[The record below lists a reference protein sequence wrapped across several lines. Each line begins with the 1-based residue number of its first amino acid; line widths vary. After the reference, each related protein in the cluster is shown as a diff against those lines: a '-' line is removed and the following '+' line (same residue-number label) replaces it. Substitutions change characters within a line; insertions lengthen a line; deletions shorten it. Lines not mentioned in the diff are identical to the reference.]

1 MFFQTKQCLFG
12 AERLE
17 MQQKRECVSETFL
30 VMCVVYTTCL
40 LLSNLI
46 AGKIISIFNISLP
59 AAVILFPITY
69 VLCDVFTEVY
79 GFKKA
84 KNVIWLGFAC
94 NLVAVF
100 VYLIAIVLPYPD
112 FWLNQEAFSTVLG
125 TTPRILVASFLGY
138 LIGEFS
144 NSIILSKLKVK
155 MCGKKLWV
163 RTILSTIAGQLLDSA
178 CFIFIAFFGII
189 KIDLLIEMMIFQYM
203 WKLCG
208 EIVLTPITYIVIN
221 SLKAK
226 ENIDVYDLN
235 TKYNIFKL

>member
-1 MFFQTKQCLFG
+1 
-12 AERLE
+12 

-112 FWLNQEAFSTVLG
+112 L
-125 TTPRILVASFLGY
+125 
-138 LIGEFS
+138 
-144 NSIILSKLKVK
+144 
-155 MCGKKLWV
+155 
-163 RTILSTIAGQLLDSA
+163 
-178 CFIFIAFFGII
+178 
-189 KIDLLIEMMIFQYM
+189 
-203 WKLCG
+203 
-208 EIVLTPITYIVIN
+208 
-221 SLKAK
+221 
-226 ENIDVYDLN
+226 
-235 TKYNIFKL
+235 